1 MPKLKRQKTWPVKD
15 VCYVEVSLADLTTR
29 HLHAEFDH
37 GIRIV
42 VANEGNLPLAAR
54 LIEHL
59 RREANS
65 TRNGG
70 RV

>member
-1 MPKLKRQKTWPVKD
+1 MPKPKRPKSWPVKD
-15 VCYVEVSLADLTTR
+15 VRCVEVSLADLTTR
-29 HLHAEFDH
+29 HLHVEFDH

-42 VANEGNLPLAAR
+42 VSNEDQLPLSAQ
-54 LIEHL
+54 LIESL

>member
-1 MPKLKRQKTWPVKD
+1 MPKPKRPKSWPAKD
-15 VCYVEVSLADLTTR
+15 ARYVEVSLADLTTR
-29 HLHAEFDH
+29 HLHVEFGH

-42 VANEGNLPLAAR
+42 VSNEDQLPLSAQ
-54 LIEHL
+54 LIEFL

-65 TRNGG
+65 ARNGG

>member
-1 MPKLKRQKTWPVKD
+1 MPKPKRPKSWPAKD
-15 VCYVEVSLADLTTR
+15 VRYVELSLADLTTR
-29 HLHAEFDH
+29 HLHVEFDH

-42 VANEGNLPLAAR
+42 VSNEDQLPLATQ
-54 LIEHL
+54 LIESL

-65 TRNGG
+65 ARNGG